1 MKKQKAVF
9 RFRKSSIQTRMGISL
24 IAIITFILAAFGFY
38 QYHEIKT
45 ETTRELEEL
54 AEVTKHRVAQHMIIP
69 IWNLDEQMTENA
81 VFSEMEEKKIY
92 AVVVKDNKGTDILRM
107 KRDKDWN
114 PVKTEDDISDPLII
128 KRDKPIEKD
137 EEGLGYIE
145 IYITQKFMIDK
156 LRRETKKICITIAI
170 IDIVMLA
177 LIWFVTLSITRPIA
191 RVVETANAI
200 AAGDFSKDPNIRRK
214 DEIGILADAFRNM
227 KDMIGL
233 VLAEIDGMVIAL
245 CEGKLDARGKTETF
259 EGAWHEFI
267 AEVNSLV
274 DVFVIPINMTAETV
288 DRISRGDIPEKIT
301 DEHKGDFDKIR
312 NNLNTL
318 ISNLSGTVTMAEN
331 IADGDLSV
339 RLDIL
344 SEKDMLGISL
354 NKMAD
359 NINNIIEDINNLTES
374 ASEGK
379 LQERGDEDK
388 FQGEYARIIKGINH
402 TLDEIIN
409 PLNVAATYMN
419 RISEGDF
426 PEKITE
432 EYKGD
437 FNYIK
442 DILNR
447 LTKNLRETVKVA
459 EKVADGDLSVEV
471 NILSEKDILGKSL
484 AKMVNTIKNIVGD
497 INSLTDDVLEGRLDV
512 RGDTDKFRGEYSRI
526 IKGVNDILDAVVN
539 PLNLTA
545 EYVDRIAKGEIPEN
559 IIDEYK
565 GDFNEIRN
573 NLNMMI
579 DNLTLF
585 AFKVHRAAEQVA
597 TGSEQLSTSAEQLS
611 HGTDKQA
618 GNIEQISASM
628 EEMSAGVS
636 QNADNARA
644 TSSIASKA
652 AKDAREGG
660 AAMNETVQAMRRI
673 SDKIRII
680 EEIARQ
686 TNMLALN
693 AAIEAARAGQHGKG
707 FAVVAAEV
715 RKLAEHSQKAAKEIN
730 SLSVSNLE
738 LAEQGG
744 KLLEEMVDGIQ
755 KTAELVQEINISSNE
770 QADGI
775 SQVNMAIQQLD
786 QIIQQNAAS
795 TEEMASAS
803 RDFSSQAEQLL
814 DAASFFKIAEDMHST
829 GHKEQDHYEA
839 DSNELSMNEE
849 HEADSNELSMN
860 EEHEADEKIHPGKTK
875 KTGPD
880 DKHNRLLKWK
890 KPTGAVIDISNFNDG
905 DFERY

>member
-1 MKKQKAVF
+1 MKKQKTAF

-45 ETTRELEEL
+45 ETTRELKEL

-81 VFSEMEEKKIY
+81 VFSEMKEKRIY

-114 PVKTEDDISDPLII
+114 PVKTEDDISDTLII
-128 KRDKPIEKD
+128 KRTKTIKKD
-137 EEGLGYIE
+137 EEKLGNVE
-145 IYITQKFMIDK
+145 ICITQKFMIGK

-170 IDIVMLA
+170 MDIAMLA
-177 LIWFVTLSITRPIA
+177 LIWFATLSITRPIA
-191 RVVETANAI
+191 KVVETANAI
-200 AAGDFSKDPNIRRK
+200 AAGDFSKDPNIRQR

-233 VLAEIDGMVIAL
+233 VLAEIEGMILAVR
-245 CEGKLDARGKTETF
+245 EGRLDTRGKTETF
-259 EGAWHEFI
+259 EGAWHELI
-267 AEVNSLV
+267 TGVNSLV
-274 DVFVIPINMTAETV
+274 DAFVLPINMTAETV
-288 DRISRGDIPEKIT
+288 DRISRGDIPGKIT
-301 DEHKGDFDKIR
+301 DEHRGDFDKIR

-359 NINNIIEDINNLTES
+359 NINNIIEDINNLTEA

-447 LTKNLRETVKVA
+447 LTKNLRGTVKVA

-497 INSLTDDVLEGRLDV
+497 INTLTDDVLEGRLDV
-512 RGDTDKFRGEYSRI
+512 RGDADKFRGEYSRI
-526 IKGVNDILDAVVN
+526 IKGVNGTLDAVVD

-545 EYVDRIAKGEIPEN
+545 EYVDRIARGEIPEN

-585 AFKVHRAAEQVA
+585 AFRVHRAAEQVA
-597 TGSEQLSTSAEQLS
+597 TGSEQLSTSAEQVS
-611 HGTDKQA
+611 HGTAKQA

-644 TSSIASKA
+644 TASIASKA
-652 AKDAREGG
+652 AKDAKEGG
-660 AAMNETVQAMRRI
+660 TAMNETVQAMRRI

-730 SLSVSNLE
+730 SLSISNLE

-744 KLLEEMVDGIQ
+744 KLLEEMVGGIQ

-814 DAASFFKIAEDMHST
+814 DAASFFKVAEGMHST

-839 DSNELSMNEE
+839 GSNELSK
-849 HEADSNELSMN
+849 D
-860 EEHEADEKIHPGKTK
+860 EEHEADEKIHPVKTK
-875 KTGPD
+875 KTGSD
-880 DKHNRLLKWK
+880 DRLLKWK
-890 KPTGAVIDISNFNDG
+890 KPTGAIIEISNFNDG
-905 DFERY
+905 DFEQY